1 MSGARDPAKIAW
13 LANNLG
19 VVIGGSDDRGT
30 LDGFTQ
36 RLNGLMPAIRDAL
49 AARLPVGPEIRDL
62 VAEAG
67 ELARNQKFDEAHA
80 RLDTVQQKLG
90 SQTTQAQPGGQD
102 GMSQWKAAR
111 GTAVTSL
118 TMLEAAM
125 RKSPHPKKDAAII
138 LVRAI
143 RANLTEAPGTP
154 QQVDELER
162 YLKTDAIIVAAETPN
177 VFGIQIALR
186 TPLLQALTA
195 VRSQVAPGR

>member
-1 MSGARDPAKIAW
+1 
-13 LANNLG
+13 
-19 VVIGGSDDRGT
+19 
-30 LDGFTQ
+30 
-36 RLNGLMPAIRDAL
+36 
-49 AARLPVGPEIRDL
+49 
-62 VAEAG
+62 
-67 ELARNQKFDEAHA
+67 
-80 RLDTVQQKLG
+80 
-90 SQTTQAQPGGQD
+90 
-102 GMSQWKAAR
+102 
-111 GTAVTSL
+111 
-118 TMLEAAM
+118 M